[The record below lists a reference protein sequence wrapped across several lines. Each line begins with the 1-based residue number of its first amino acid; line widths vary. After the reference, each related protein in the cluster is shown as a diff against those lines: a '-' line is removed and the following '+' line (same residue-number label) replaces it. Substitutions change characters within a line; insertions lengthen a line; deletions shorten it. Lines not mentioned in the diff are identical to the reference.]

1 MTAPDDPTPP
11 GESPPPHGSFSLRP
25 ATEDDLKG
33 VLEIEKRVH
42 VAPWT
47 VEQFRE
53 ELEKPYSQF
62 WLMTDDDTDEVIV
75 GYLVAWKLFDEFQL
89 LNIAV
94 DLPFRGLGF
103 AKKMLHRLVSQAH
116 SDGLKRVILDVRKS
130 NAAAVS
136 LYQATGFSIGHIRKG
151 FYSNGEDAYQME
163 LDLSESGKVLNA
175 FFDAPQGEALDDD
188 LGDDSDDSDDEDR
201 G

>member
-1 MTAPDDPTPP
+1 MT
-11 GESPPPHGSFSLRP
+11 SPRDQTLFSLRP
-25 ATEDDLKG
+25 ATADDLAS
-33 VLEIEKRVH
+33 VVALEHRVH

-62 WLMTDDDTDEVIV
+62 LLMTDDDTDEVIV
-75 GYLVAWKLFDEFQL
+75 GYLVAWKLFDEIQL

-116 SDGLKRVILDVRKS
+116 TDGLKRVILDVRKS
-130 NAAAVS
+130 NAAAIS
-136 LYQATGFSIGHIRKG
+136 LYQVTGFSIAHIRKG

-163 LDLSESGKVLNA
+163 LDLSESGKVLSA
-175 FFDAPQGEALDDD
+175 FFDAPLAVTDDD
-188 LGDDSDDSDDEDR
+188 EDSDDDEDDDQK
-201 G
+201 